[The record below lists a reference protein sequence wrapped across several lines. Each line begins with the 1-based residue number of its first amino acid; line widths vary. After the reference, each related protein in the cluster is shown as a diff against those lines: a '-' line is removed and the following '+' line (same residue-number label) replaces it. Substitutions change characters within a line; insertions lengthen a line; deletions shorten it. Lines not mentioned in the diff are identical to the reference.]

1 MFYSMTGQGSAVVSA
16 DGLTISAE
24 VRSVN
29 SRYLEPSIRVNAF
42 LSGFESKFAE
52 LIRKYASRGKVM
64 LNVNIVSS
72 TTDIWNIEID
82 EVLLDLYTSVIKRID
97 SRLQLENTGVSLER
111 FLQMSELLNKTPNP
125 EYQNKALILALNSTE
140 KALLNLKESR
150 RVEGSALQKDLKKR
164 VNSLCKITELIEK
177 LEEET
182 RKARYEKIRER
193 ISEII
198 QDVEIDEK
206 RLLQEVAHLA
216 VRADVTEEITRL
228 KAHTDRML
236 KLFKSRKPVGSQ
248 FNFILQECHREI
260 NTIGSKTDSTEVSQL
275 VIDFKEE
282 VERIREQIQNVE

>member
-164 VNSLCKITELIEK
+164 VNSLCKITELIGK
-177 LEEET
+177 LEGET
-182 RKARYEKIRER
+182 QKARYEKIREQ
-193 ISEII
+193 ISKII
-198 QDVEIDEK
+198 EDVEIDEK

-228 KAHTDRML
+228 KVHTDRML
-236 KLFKSRKPVGSQ
+236 KLFKIRKPVGSQ

>member
-24 VRSVN
+24 VRSIN

-42 LSGFESKFAE
+42 LSGFESEFAE

-72 TTDIWNIEID
+72 ITDIWNIEID
-82 EVLLDLYTSVIKRID
+82 EVLLDLYTSIIKRID

-164 VNSLCKITELIEK
+164 VNSLCKITELIGK
-177 LEEET
+177 LEVET
-182 RKARYEKIRER
+182 QKARYEKIREQ
-193 ISEII
+193 ISKII
-198 QDVEIDEK
+198 EDVEIDEK

-236 KLFKSRKPVGSQ
+236 KLFRSRKPVGSQ

>member
-82 EVLLDLYTSVIKRID
+82 QVLLDLYTSVIKRID

-125 EYQNKALILALNSTE
+125 EYQNKALILALNATE

-150 RVEGSALQKDLKKR
+150 RVEGFALQKDLKKR
-164 VNSLCKITELIEK
+164 VNSLCKITELIGK

-182 RKARYEKIRER
+182 QKARYEKIREQ
-193 ISEII
+193 ISKII
-198 QDVEIDEK
+198 EDVEIDEK
-206 RLLQEVAHLA
+206 RLFQEVAHLA

-282 VERIREQIQNVE
+282 VERIREQIQNIE

>member
-82 EVLLDLYTSVIKRID
+82 QVLLDLYTSVIKRID

-125 EYQNKALILALNSTE
+125 EYQNKALILALNATE

-164 VNSLCKITELIEK
+164 VNSLCKITELIGK

-182 RKARYEKIRER
+182 QKARYEKIREQ
-193 ISEII
+193 ISKII
-198 QDVEIDEK
+198 EDVEIDEK
-206 RLLQEVAHLA
+206 RLFQEVAHLA

-282 VERIREQIQNVE
+282 VERIREQIQNIE

>member
-1 MFYSMTGQGSAVVSA
+1 MFYSMTGQGSAVISA

-29 SRYLEPSIRVNAF
+29 SRYLEPSIKVNAF

-82 EVLLDLYTSVIKRID
+82 EVLLDLYASVIKRID

-164 VNSLCKITELIEK
+164 VNSLCKITELIGK

-182 RKARYEKIRER
+182 RKSRYEKIREQ
-193 ISEII
+193 IYKII
-198 QDVEIDEK
+198 EDVEIDEK

-216 VRADVTEEITRL
+216 VRVDVTEEIIRL
-228 KAHTDRML
+228 EAHTTRML
-236 KLFKSRKPVGSQ
+236 KLFRSRKPVGSQ

>member
-82 EVLLDLYTSVIKRID
+82 EVLLDLYALVIKRID

-164 VNSLCKITELIEK
+164 VNSLCKITELIGK

-182 RKARYEKIRER
+182 RKARYEKIREQ

-228 KAHTDRML
+228 KAHTARML
-236 KLFKSRKPVGSQ
+236 KLFRSRKPVGSQ

>member
-64 LNVNIVSS
+64 LNVNIVNS

-82 EVLLDLYTSVIKRID
+82 EALLDLYTSVIQRID
-97 SRLQLENTGVSLER
+97 SRLQFEKTSVSLER
-111 FLQMSELLNKTPNP
+111 FLQMSELLKKTPNP

-150 RVEGSALQKDLKKR
+150 YVEGSALQKDLKKR
-164 VNSLCKITELIEK
+164 VNSLCKITELIGK

-182 RKARYEKIRER
+182 QKARHEKIRVQ
-193 ISEII
+193 ISKII
-198 QDVEIDEK
+198 EDVEIDEK

-236 KLFKSRKPVGSQ
+236 KLFRSRKPVGSQ

-260 NTIGSKTDSTEVSQL
+260 NTIGSKTDNTKVSQL

-282 VERIREQIQNVE
+282 VERIREQIQNIE